1 MEGWR
6 FAGVMVAKFP
16 TSSFGARYQIL
27 VDRTFKTRS
36 LAVERISSGK
46 STSTKVDFRD
56 DAWFVD
62 KRKRPTSVSARTSTS
77 RRVPSPTRF
86 RLDELV

>member
-16 TSSFGARYQIL
+16 TSSFGTRYEIL

-36 LAVERISSGK
+36 FGC
-46 STSTKVDFRD
+46 
-56 DAWFVD
+56 
-62 KRKRPTSVSARTSTS
+62 
-77 RRVPSPTRF
+77 
-86 RLDELV
+86 